1 MLGRFRISKRT
12 DVAPRETAGGSWGG
26 RWTDG
31 DVGTSILGRRG
42 RRFQRRLRKAR
53 PEARGDRRGREP
65 GAAFVSQPGRKTY
78 PLPFQVLLAARFV
91 KRTETDGRR
100 GSW

>member
-31 DVGTSILGRRG
+31 DVGTSILGRLG

-53 PEARGDRRGREP
+53 PEARGERRGREP

-100 GSW
+100 GSG

>member
-1 MLGRFRISKRT
+1 MLGWFRISKRT
-12 DVAPRETAGGSWGG
+12 DAAPREAAGGSWGG

-53 PEARGDRRGREP
+53 PEARGEHRGREP

>member
-12 DVAPRETAGGSWGG
+12 DVAPREAAGGSWGG
-26 RWTDG
+26 HWTDG

-53 PEARGDRRGREP
+53 PEARGERRGREP
-65 GAAFVSQPGRKTY
+65 GAAFVSQLGRKTY

>member
-12 DVAPRETAGGSWGG
+12 DAAPRETAGGSWGG

-42 RRFQRRLRKAR
+42 RRFQR
-53 PEARGDRRGREP
+53 PEARGERRGREP